1 MINYWKTIGT
11 TVIVA
16 EHRLYY
22 LMQNADRFVYMDN
35 GRVLQE
41 YTQQSFISLDTKS
54 YQTLNLRQRST
65 PQLRPIK
72 SAQITRMDLLLE
84 TIHLIRKIFRLMYL
98 NFTLFHPQF
107 MGLLVLMVLVNQL
120 GSNI

>member
-1 MINYWKTIGT
+1 
-11 TVIVA
+11 
-16 EHRLYY
+16 
-22 LMQNADRFVYMDN
+22 MDN

-84 TIHLIRKIFRLMYL
+84 TIHLIRKIFA
-98 NFTLFHPQF
+98 
-107 MGLLVLMVLVNQL
+107 
-120 GSNI
+120 